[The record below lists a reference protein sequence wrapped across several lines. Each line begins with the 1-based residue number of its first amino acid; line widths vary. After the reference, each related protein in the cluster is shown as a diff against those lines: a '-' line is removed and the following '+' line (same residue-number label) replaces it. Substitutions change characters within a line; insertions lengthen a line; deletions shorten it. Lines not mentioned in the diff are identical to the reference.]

1 MEKHYG
7 KGFNFLMVVLAEKHR
22 IITCDK
28 EIL

>member
-7 KGFNFLMVVLAEKHR
+7 KGFNFLMVVLTEKHR